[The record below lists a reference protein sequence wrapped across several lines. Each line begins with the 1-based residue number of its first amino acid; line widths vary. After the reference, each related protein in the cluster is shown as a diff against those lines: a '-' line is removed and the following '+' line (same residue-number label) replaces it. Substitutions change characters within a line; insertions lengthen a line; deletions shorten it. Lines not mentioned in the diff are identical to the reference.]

1 MSGLS
6 YWAGSLGS
14 DSIGAEQALESFA
27 RWQAGHE
34 QECMIKECMIK
45 PPRIATIIVGAML
58 SVCLLLLSFDPAAAN
73 PVTAPSLAATSPPA
87 AAQPATA
94 PHMRAYLFRG
104 ALGPIFSR
112 GMDHL
117 TDQIEKAGIPADV
130 YEFTICRL
138 IAENAIRK
146 YREDP
151 ALIIL
156 IGHSMGGYCVLKF
169 SQMLQAEGIAVSLAV
184 MIDPPQISPPVPLNI
199 ERCINIFL
207 SKDVLG
213 GSHIKTAQGYKGHF
227 ASFDL
232 SEHDE
237 VSHINIDKMDDVHA
251 QLIAKILQL
260 PTTPAKAE
268 GEAVPLNYV
277 VPPRTAIELWD
288 SGMPVFAHPGDT
300 LQAIAALYH
309 VPMWSLTQVN
319 KGMAESVPL
328 VPGERVIVPRHLV
341 PLAELSRESPA
352 RR

>member
-1 MSGLS
+1 
-6 YWAGSLGS
+6 
-14 DSIGAEQALESFA
+14 
-27 RWQAGHE
+27 
-34 QECMIKECMIK
+34 MIKS
-45 PPRIATIIVGAML
+45 PRIATITIGAVL
-58 SVCLLLLSFDPAAAN
+58 SACLLLFGFDPAAAN
-73 PVTAPSLAATSPPA
+73 PLAAPSLAATSPPA

-112 GMDHL
+112 GMDRL
-117 TDQIEKAGIPADV
+117 TERIEKAGIPANV

-138 IAENAIRK
+138 IAENAIHE

-169 SQMLQAEGIAVSLAV
+169 SEMLQAEGIAVSLAV

-213 GSHIKTAQGYKGHF
+213 GSHIKTAPGYHGHF

-232 SEHDE
+232 SAHDE

-260 PTTPAKAE
+260 ATTPVKAE

-277 VPPRTAIELWD
+277 VPPGTAIELWD
-288 SGMPVFAHPGDT
+288 SGMPVFARPGDT
-300 LQAIAALYH
+300 LQTIAGLYH
-309 VPMWSLTQVN
+309 VPLWSLTQVN
-319 KGMAESVPL
+319 KGLTESAPL
-328 VPGERVIVPRHLV
+328 VPGERVVVPRHLV
-341 PLAELSRESPA
+341 PLAEISRQSPA
-352 RR
+352 GR